1 MTRFDAAD
9 PAERRKLV
17 ADAISAH
24 RERASPF
31 LTMEADPEAVAD
43 EDGGDGADES
53 AASPW
58 IQFTDEERVLNLDVT
73 DAELDRLEA
82 LLNEFPAFK
91 IRELTRPEEAEG
103 TNVRVGALADPN
115 RVAQFVDRAFRE
127 VYGLD
132 EEFRLWVVEL

>member
-1 MTRFDAAD
+1 MTRFDAAE

-24 RERASPF
+24 RERASPY
-31 LTMEADPEAVAD
+31 LTLEADPGGAEADGD
-43 EDGGDGADES
+43 EDE
-53 AASPW
+53 AAVIPW
-58 IQFTDEERVLNLDVT
+58 VQFADEERVLNLDLT
-73 DAELDRLEA
+73 DEELDRLEA

-91 IRELTRPEEAEG
+91 IRDLTQPEEADG
-103 TNVRVGALADPN
+103 TNVRLGAMADAN
-115 RVAQFVDRAFRE
+115 RIAQFVDRAFRE

>member
-1 MTRFDAAD
+1 MTRFDAAE

-24 RERASPF
+24 RERASPY
-31 LTMEADPEAVAD
+31 LTLEADPGGAEADGD
-43 EDGGDGADES
+43 EDAVI
-53 AASPW
+53 PW
-58 IQFTDEERVLNLDVT
+58 VQFADEERVLNLDLT
-73 DAELDRLEA
+73 DEELDRLEA

-91 IRELTRPEEAEG
+91 IRDLTQPEEADG
-103 TNVRVGALADPN
+103 TNVRLGAMADAN
-115 RVAQFVDRAFRE
+115 RIAQFVDRAFRE

>member
-1 MTRFDAAD
+1 MTRFDASD

-31 LTMEADPEAVAD
+31 LTLEADPEVPEADGD
-43 EDGGDGADES
+43 EDEATVI
-53 AASPW
+53 PW
-58 IQFTDEERVLNLDVT
+58 VQFADEERVLNLDLT
-73 DAELDRLEA
+73 DEELDRLEA

-91 IRELTRPEEAEG
+91 IRELTQPEEAEG
-103 TNVRVGALADPN
+103 TNVQLGAMADAN

>member
-9 PAERRKLV
+9 SAERRKLV
-17 ADAISAH
+17 ADAINAH

-31 LTMEADPEAVAD
+31 LTLEVDPEAVGERD
-43 EDGGDGADES
+43 EGNDSERAI
-53 AASPW
+53 PW
-58 IQFTDEERVLNLDVT
+58 IQFADEEGVLNMDVTDEELDQLT
-73 DAELDRLEA
+73 A

-91 IRELTRPEEAEG
+91 IRDLTQPEAAEG

-115 RVAQFVDRAFRE
+115 RVAQFVDRVFLD

-132 EEFRLWVVEL
+132 EDFRLWVVDL

>member
-1 MTRFDAAD
+1 MTRFDAVD

-31 LTMEADPEAVAD
+31 LTLETDPEAVTERD
-43 EDGGDGADES
+43 DRDGTFGTAV
-53 AASPW
+53 PW
-58 IQFTDEERVLNLDVT
+58 IQFADEERVLNLDLT
-73 DAELDRLEA
+73 DEELDRLET

-91 IRELTRPEEAEG
+91 IRELTQPEEAEG
-103 TNVRVGALADPN
+103 TNVRLGALADPN
-115 RVAQFVDRAFRE
+115 RVAQFVDRAFQE